1 MNNLSHIQNYYFIG
15 IGGIGMSALA
25 RFFKSQGKYV
35 AGYDKTASVLTK
47 ELEAEGILVTFK
59 DDISEIPKQFKDSEK
74 TLVVYTPAVPKE
86 NLQLQYFIEEQF
98 ILKKR
103 AEVLGLISSDRFT
116 LAVAGTHGK
125 TTTTAIL
132 GHLLKETNAPVT
144 AFLGGVSEDIQSN
157 LILKGDEVIVAEADE
172 FDRSFLHLSPN
183 IAAINSM
190 DADHLDIYGVNEH
203 LQASFKAFAA
213 LLPKD
218 GILFVKNGLP
228 LEGKTIGIED
238 DADFSAINIK
248 ILGGNYHFD
257 LKTPTEIIEGFTLHL
272 PGRHNVLNAVTA
284 LAMALEY
291 GSPAEQLRD
300 ALQSFKGIRRR
311 FSYKIKTDQK
321 VLIDDYAHHPA
332 EIKAVFEAVR
342 EMYPKMKNLVVFQ
355 PHLFSRTRDF
365 VDDFAEKLSQ
375 FDEVMLMDI
384 YPAREKPIEGIDS
397 EWLLGKI
404 DNPKKQLV
412 KREELSAKIAKTK
425 AKVILMLGAGDIGNE
440 VETVK
445 NTLEHEI

>member
-1 MNNLSHIQNYYFIG
+1 LNNLSHIQNYYFIG

-103 AEVLGLISSDRFT
+103 AEVLGLISSNRFT

-384 YPAREKPIEGIDS
+384 YPAREKPIEGVDS
-397 EWLLGKI
+397 QWLLEKI
-404 DNPKKQLV
+404 NNPNKQLV
-412 KREELSAKIAKTK
+412 KREELSAKIITSK
-425 AKVILMLGAGDIGNE
+425 AKVVLMLGAGDIGNE

-445 NTLEHEI
+445 RALEDEI

>member
-1 MNNLSHIQNYYFIG
+1 
-15 IGGIGMSALA
+15 MSALA

-86 NLQLQYFIEEQF
+86 NLQFQYFIEEQF

-103 AEVLGLISSDRFT
+103 AEVLGLISSNRFT

-384 YPAREKPIEGIDS
+384 YPAREKPIEGVDS
-397 EWLLGKI
+397 QWLLEKI
-404 DNPKKQLV
+404 NNPNKQLV
-412 KREELSAKIAKTK
+412 KREELSAKIITSK
-425 AKVILMLGAGDIGNE
+425 AKVVLMLGAGDIGNE

-445 NTLEHEI
+445 RALEDEI

>member
-47 ELEAEGILVTFK
+47 ELEVEGILVTFK

-103 AEVLGLISSDRFT
+103 AEVLGLISSNRFT

-384 YPAREKPIEGIDS
+384 YPAREKPIEGVDS
-397 EWLLGKI
+397 QWLLEKI
-404 DNPKKQLV
+404 NNPNKQLV
-412 KREELSAKIAKTK
+412 KREELSAKIITSK
-425 AKVILMLGAGDIGNE
+425 AKVVLMLGAGDIGNE

-445 NTLEHEI
+445 RALEDEI

>member
-1 MNNLSHIQNYYFIG
+1 
-15 IGGIGMSALA
+15 MSALA

-86 NLQLQYFIEEQF
+86 NLQFQYFIEEQF

-103 AEVLGLISSDRFT
+103 AEVLGLISSNRFT

-257 LKTPTEIIEGFTLHL
+257 LKTPTEIIEGFTLRL

-384 YPAREKPIEGIDS
+384 YPAREKPIEGVDS
-397 EWLLGKI
+397 QWLLEKI
-404 DNPKKQLV
+404 NNPNKQLV
-412 KREELSAKIAKTK
+412 KREELSAKIITSK
-425 AKVILMLGAGDIGNE
+425 AKVVLMLGAGDIGNE

-445 NTLEHEI
+445 RALEDEI

>member
-248 ILGGNYHFD
+248 ILDGNYHFD

-384 YPAREKPIEGIDS
+384 YPAREKPIEGVDS
-397 EWLLGKI
+397 QWLLEKI
-404 DNPKKQLV
+404 NNPNKQLV
-412 KREELSAKIAKTK
+412 KREELSAKIITSK
-425 AKVILMLGAGDIGNE
+425 AKIVLMLGAGDIGNE

-445 NTLEHEI
+445 RALEDEI

>member
-103 AEVLGLISSDRFT
+103 AEVLGLISSNRFT

-384 YPAREKPIEGIDS
+384 YPAREKPIEGVDS
-397 EWLLGKI
+397 QWLLEKI
-404 DNPKKQLV
+404 NNPNKQLV
-412 KREELSAKIAKTK
+412 KREELSAKIITSK
-425 AKVILMLGAGDIGNE
+425 AKIVLMLGAGDIGNE

-445 NTLEHEI
+445 RALEDEI

>member
-25 RFFKSQGKYV
+25 RFFKSQDKYV

-103 AEVLGLISSDRFT
+103 AEVLGLISSNRFT

-384 YPAREKPIEGIDS
+384 YPAREKPIEGVDS
-397 EWLLGKI
+397 QWLLEKI
-404 DNPKKQLV
+404 NNPNKQLV
-412 KREELSAKIAKTK
+412 KREELSAKIITSK
-425 AKVILMLGAGDIGNE
+425 AKVVLMLGAGDIGNE

-445 NTLEHEI
+445 RALEDEI

>member
-25 RFFKSQGKYV
+25 RFFKSQGKNV
-35 AGYDKTASVLTK
+35 AGYDKTASVLIK
-47 ELEAEGILVTFK
+47 ELEAEDILVTFQ
-59 DDISEIPKQFKDSEK
+59 DDISEIPQQFKDSEK

-86 NLQLQYFIEEQF
+86 NLQYQYFIEEQF

-218 GILFVKNGLP
+218 GTLFVKNGLP

-248 ILGGNYHFD
+248 IVGGSYHFD
-257 LKTPTEIIEGFTLHL
+257 LKTPNEVIEGFILNL

-291 GSPAEQLRD
+291 GSSTNKLSE
-300 ALQSFKGIRRR
+300 ALKCFKGIRRR

-332 EIKAVFEAVR
+332 EISAVFGAVK
-342 EMYPKMKNLVVFQ
+342 EMYPEKSNLVVFQ

-365 VDDFAEKLSQ
+365 ADDFAEKLAQ
-375 FDEVMLMDI
+375 FDEIMLMDI

-397 EWLLGKI
+397 QWLLEKI
-404 DNPKKQLV
+404 INPNKQLV
-412 KREELSAKIAKTK
+412 KRDELSKKIAKSK

-445 NTLEHEI
+445 IAIEDEI

>member
-1 MNNLSHIQNYYFIG
+1 MNTLSHIQNYYFIG

-25 RFFKSQGKYV
+25 RFFKSQGKNV

-47 ELEAEGILVTFK
+47 ELEAEGILVTFQ
-59 DDISEIPKQFKDSEK
+59 DDISEIPQQFKDSEK

-86 NLQLQYFIEEQF
+86 NVQYQYFIEEQF

-103 AEVLGLISSDRFT
+103 AEVLGLISSNRFT

-132 GHLLKETNAPVT
+132 AHLLKETNAPVT

-213 LLPKD
+213 LLPED
-218 GILFVKNGLP
+218 GTLFVKNGLP

-248 ILGGNYHFD
+248 IVGGSYHFD
-257 LKTPTEIIEGFTLHL
+257 LKTPTEVIEGFLLNL

-291 GSPAEQLRD
+291 GSPANQLSQ
-300 ALQSFKGIRRR
+300 ALQDFKGIRRR

-332 EIKAVFEAVR
+332 EINAVFEAVK
-342 EMYPKMKNLVVFQ
+342 EVYPKMTNLVVFQ

-365 VDDFAEKLSQ
+365 VDEFAEKLSQ

-384 YPAREKPIEGIDS
+384 YPAREKPIEGVDS
-397 EWLLGKI
+397 QWLLEKI
-404 DNPKKQLV
+404 DNPNKHLV
-412 KREELSAKIAKTK
+412 KREELTAKITKSK

-445 NTLEHEI
+445 RALEDEI

>member
-103 AEVLGLISSDRFT
+103 AEVLGLISSNRFT

-248 ILGGNYHFD
+248 ILDGNYHFD

-384 YPAREKPIEGIDS
+384 YPAREKPIEGVDS
-397 EWLLGKI
+397 QWLLEKI
-404 DNPKKQLV
+404 NNPNKQLV
-412 KREELSAKIAKTK
+412 KREELSAKIITSK
-425 AKVILMLGAGDIGNE
+425 AKVVLMLGAGDIGNE

-445 NTLEHEI
+445 RALEDEI

>member
-86 NLQLQYFIEEQF
+86 NLQFQYFIEEQF

-103 AEVLGLISSDRFT
+103 AEVLGLISSNRFT

-257 LKTPTEIIEGFTLHL
+257 LKTPTEIIEGFTLRL

-384 YPAREKPIEGIDS
+384 YPAREKPIEGVDS
-397 EWLLGKI
+397 QWLLEKI
-404 DNPKKQLV
+404 NNPNKQLV
-412 KREELSAKIAKTK
+412 KREELSAKIITSK
-425 AKVILMLGAGDIGNE
+425 AKVVLMLGAGDIGNE

-445 NTLEHEI
+445 RALEDEI

>member
-103 AEVLGLISSDRFT
+103 AEVLGLISSNRFT

-238 DADFSAINIK
+238 EADFSAINIK

-384 YPAREKPIEGIDS
+384 YPAREKPIEGVDS
-397 EWLLGKI
+397 QWLLEKI
-404 DNPKKQLV
+404 NNPNKQLV
-412 KREELSAKIAKTK
+412 KREELSAKIITSK
-425 AKVILMLGAGDIGNE
+425 AKVVLMLGAGDIGNE

-445 NTLEHEI
+445 RALEDEI

>member
-103 AEVLGLISSDRFT
+103 AEVLGLISSNRFT

-384 YPAREKPIEGIDS
+384 YPAREKPIEGVDS
-397 EWLLGKI
+397 QWLLEKI
-404 DNPKKQLV
+404 NNPNKQLV
-412 KREELSAKIAKTK
+412 KREELSAKIITSK
-425 AKVILMLGAGDIGNE
+425 AKVVLMLGAGDIGNE

-445 NTLEHEI
+445 RTLEDEI

>member
-1 MNNLSHIQNYYFIG
+1 
-15 IGGIGMSALA
+15 MSALA

-384 YPAREKPIEGIDS
+384 YPAREKPIEGVDS
-397 EWLLGKI
+397 QWLLEKI
-404 DNPKKQLV
+404 NNPNKQLV
-412 KREELSAKIAKTK
+412 KREELSAKIITSK
-425 AKVILMLGAGDIGNE
+425 AKIVLMLGAGDIGNE

-445 NTLEHEI
+445 RALEDEI

>member
-103 AEVLGLISSDRFT
+103 AEVLGLISSNRFT

-248 ILGGNYHFD
+248 ILDGNYHFD

-384 YPAREKPIEGIDS
+384 YPAREKPIEGVDS
-397 EWLLGKI
+397 QWLLEKI
-404 DNPKKQLV
+404 NNPNKQLV
-412 KREELSAKIAKTK
+412 KREELSAKIITSK
-425 AKVILMLGAGDIGNE
+425 AKIVLMLGAGDIGNE

-445 NTLEHEI
+445 RALEDEI

>member
-1 MNNLSHIQNYYFIG
+1 LNNLSHIQNYYFIG

-103 AEVLGLISSDRFT
+103 AEVLGLISSNRFT

-257 LKTPTEIIEGFTLHL
+257 LKTPTEIIEGFTLRL

-384 YPAREKPIEGIDS
+384 YPAREKPIEGVDS
-397 EWLLGKI
+397 QWLLEKI
-404 DNPKKQLV
+404 NNPNKQLV
-412 KREELSAKIAKTK
+412 KREELSAKIITSK
-425 AKVILMLGAGDIGNE
+425 AKVVLMLGAGDIGNE

-445 NTLEHEI
+445 RALEDEI

>member
-103 AEVLGLISSDRFT
+103 AEVLGLISSNRFT

-257 LKTPTEIIEGFTLHL
+257 LKTPTEIIEGFTLRL

-384 YPAREKPIEGIDS
+384 YPAREKPIEGVDS
-397 EWLLGKI
+397 QWLLEKI
-404 DNPKKQLV
+404 NNPNKQLV
-412 KREELSAKIAKTK
+412 KREELSAKIITSK
-425 AKVILMLGAGDIGNE
+425 AKVVLMLGAGDIGNE

-445 NTLEHEI
+445 RALEDEI

>member
-103 AEVLGLISSDRFT
+103 AEVLGLISSNRFT

-384 YPAREKPIEGIDS
+384 YPAREKPIEGVDS
-397 EWLLGKI
+397 QWLLEKI
-404 DNPKKQLV
+404 NNPNKQLV
-412 KREELSAKIAKTK
+412 KREELSAKIITSK
-425 AKVILMLGAGDIGNE
+425 AKVVLMLGAGDIGNE

-445 NTLEHEI
+445 RALEDEI

>member
-1 MNNLSHIQNYYFIG
+1 
-15 IGGIGMSALA
+15 MSALA

-103 AEVLGLISSDRFT
+103 AEVLGLISSNRFT

-257 LKTPTEIIEGFTLHL
+257 LKTPTEIIEGFTLRL

-384 YPAREKPIEGIDS
+384 YPAREKPIEGVDS
-397 EWLLGKI
+397 QWLLEKI
-404 DNPKKQLV
+404 NNPNKQLV
-412 KREELSAKIAKTK
+412 KREELSAKIITSK
-425 AKVILMLGAGDIGNE
+425 AKVVLMLGAGDIGNE

-445 NTLEHEI
+445 RALEDEI

>member
-1 MNNLSHIQNYYFIG
+1 LNNLSHIQNYYFIG

-86 NLQLQYFIEEQF
+86 NLQFQYFIEEQF

-103 AEVLGLISSDRFT
+103 AEVLGLISSNRFT

-384 YPAREKPIEGIDS
+384 YPAREKPIEGVDS
-397 EWLLGKI
+397 QWLLEKI
-404 DNPKKQLV
+404 NNPNKQLV
-412 KREELSAKIAKTK
+412 KREELSAKIITSK
-425 AKVILMLGAGDIGNE
+425 AKVVLMLGAGDIGNE

-445 NTLEHEI
+445 RALEDEI

>member
-1 MNNLSHIQNYYFIG
+1 LNNLSHIQNYYFIG

-103 AEVLGLISSDRFT
+103 AEVLGLISSNRFT

-248 ILGGNYHFD
+248 ILDGNYHFD

-384 YPAREKPIEGIDS
+384 YPAREKPIEGVDS
-397 EWLLGKI
+397 QWLLEKI
-404 DNPKKQLV
+404 NNPNKQLV
-412 KREELSAKIAKTK
+412 KREELSAKIITSK
-425 AKVILMLGAGDIGNE
+425 AKIVLMLGAGDIGNE

-445 NTLEHEI
+445 RALEDEI

>member
-103 AEVLGLISSDRFT
+103 AEVLGLISSNRFT

-384 YPAREKPIEGIDS
+384 YPAREKPIEGVDS
-397 EWLLGKI
+397 QWLLEKI
-404 DNPKKQLV
+404 NNPNKQLV
-412 KREELSAKIAKTK
+412 KREELSAKIITSK
-425 AKVILMLGAGDIGNE
+425 AKIVLMLGAGDIGNE

-445 NTLEHEI
+445 RTLEDEI

>member
-25 RFFKSQGKYV
+25 RFFKSQDKYV

-384 YPAREKPIEGIDS
+384 YPAREKPIEGVDS
-397 EWLLGKI
+397 QWLLEKI
-404 DNPKKQLV
+404 NNPNKQLV
-412 KREELSAKIAKTK
+412 KREELSAKIITSK
-425 AKVILMLGAGDIGNE
+425 AKVVLMLGAGDIGNE

-445 NTLEHEI
+445 RALEDEI

>member
-1 MNNLSHIQNYYFIG
+1 MNNLSHIQNFYFIG

-25 RFFKSQGKYV
+25 RFFKSQDKNV
-35 AGYDKTASVLTK
+35 AGYDKTASVLIK

-59 DDISEIPKQFKDSEK
+59 DDISEIPQQFKDSEK
-74 TLVVYTPAVPKE
+74 TLVVYTPAVPKD
-86 NLQLQYFIEEQF
+86 NALYQYFVDEQF

-103 AEVLGLISSDRFT
+103 SEVLGLISSDRFT

-132 GHLLKETNAPVT
+132 GHLLKETHAPVT

-203 LQASFKAFAA
+203 LQASFKAFAD
-213 LLPKD
+213 LLPED
-218 GILFVKNGLP
+218 GTLFVKNGLP
-228 LEGKTIGIED
+228 LKGKTIGIED

-248 ILGGNYHFD
+248 IIGGSYHFD
-257 LKTPTEIIEGFTLHL
+257 LKTPTEIIEGFILNL

-291 GSPAEQLRD
+291 GSPTNQLSQ

-311 FSYKIKTDQK
+311 FSYKIKTEEL

-332 EIKAVFEAVR
+332 EIDAVFGAVK
-342 EMYPKMKNLVVFQ
+342 ELYPKKPNLVIFQ

-365 VDDFAEKLSQ
+365 ADDFAEKLSQ
-375 FDEVMLMDI
+375 FDEIMLMDI
-384 YPAREKPIEGIDS
+384 YPAREKPIVGVDS

-412 KREELSAKIAKTK
+412 KRNELSAKIAKTK

-445 NTLEHEI
+445 TALENEI

>member
-1 MNNLSHIQNYYFIG
+1 MNNLSHIQNFYFIG

-25 RFFKSQGKYV
+25 RFFKSQRKNV
-35 AGYDKTASVLTK
+35 AGYDKTASVLTQ

-59 DDISEIPKQFKDSEK
+59 DDISEIPQQFKNVEK

-86 NLQLQYFIEEQF
+86 NTLYQYFVEEQF

-103 AEVLGLISSDRFT
+103 SEILGLISSDRFT

-157 LILKGDEVIVAEADE
+157 LILKGDEVLVAEADE
-172 FDRSFLHLSPN
+172 FDRSFLHLLPN

-203 LQASFKAFAA
+203 LQASFKAFAD
-213 LLPKD
+213 LLPED
-218 GILFVKNGLP
+218 GTLFVKNGLP
-228 LEGKTIGIED
+228 LKGKTIGIED

-248 ILGGNYHFD
+248 IVGGSYHFD
-257 LKTPTEIIEGFTLHL
+257 LKTPTEIIEGFILNL

-291 GSPAEQLRD
+291 GSPTNQLSQ

-311 FSYKIKTDQK
+311 FSYKIKTEELI
-321 VLIDDYAHHPA
+321 LIDDYAHHPA
-332 EIKAVFEAVR
+332 EIDAVFGAVK
-342 EMYPKMKNLVVFQ
+342 EMYPKKPNLVIFQ

-365 VDDFAEKLSQ
+365 ADDFAEKLAQ
-375 FDEVMLMDI
+375 FDEIMLMDI

>member
-1 MNNLSHIQNYYFIG
+1 MNNLSHIQNFYFIG

-25 RFFKSQGKYV
+25 RFFKSQGRNV
-35 AGYDKTASVLTK
+35 AGYDKTASMLTK

-59 DDISEIPKQFKDSEK
+59 DDISEILQQFKDSEK

-86 NLQLQYFIEEQF
+86 NTLYQYFVEEQF

-103 AEVLGLISSDRFT
+103 SEVLGLISSDRFT

-203 LQASFKAFAA
+203 LQASFKAFAD
-213 LLPKD
+213 LLPED
-218 GILFVKNGLP
+218 GTLFVKNGLP
-228 LEGKTIGIED
+228 LKGKTIGIED
-238 DADFSAINIK
+238 NADFSAINIK
-248 ILGGNYHFD
+248 IIGGSYHFD
-257 LKTPTEIIEGFTLHL
+257 LKTPTEIIEGFILNL

-291 GSPAEQLRD
+291 GSPTNQLSQ

-311 FSYKIKTDQK
+311 FSYKIKTEEL

-332 EIKAVFEAVR
+332 EIDAVFGAVK
-342 EMYPKMKNLVVFQ
+342 ELYPKKPNLVIFQ

-365 VDDFAEKLSQ
+365 ADDFAEKLSQ
-375 FDEVMLMDI
+375 FDEIMLMDI

-445 NTLEHEI
+445 TTLEHEI

>member
-86 NLQLQYFIEEQF
+86 NLQFQYFIEEQF

-103 AEVLGLISSDRFT
+103 AEVLGLISSNRFT

-257 LKTPTEIIEGFTLHL
+257 LKTPTEIIEGFTLRL

-284 LAMALEY
+284 RAMALEY

-384 YPAREKPIEGIDS
+384 YPAREKPIEGVDS
-397 EWLLGKI
+397 QWLLEKI
-404 DNPKKQLV
+404 NNPNKQLV
-412 KREELSAKIAKTK
+412 KREELSAKIITSK
-425 AKVILMLGAGDIGNE
+425 AKVVLMLGAGDIGNE

-445 NTLEHEI
+445 RALEDEI

>member
-47 ELEAEGILVTFK
+47 ELEVEGILVTFK

-238 DADFSAINIK
+238 DADFSAINLK

-384 YPAREKPIEGIDS
+384 YPAREKPIEGVDS
-397 EWLLGKI
+397 QWLLEKI
-404 DNPKKQLV
+404 NNPNKQLV
-412 KREELSAKIAKTK
+412 KREELSAKIITSK
-425 AKVILMLGAGDIGNE
+425 AKVVLMLGAGDIGNE

-445 NTLEHEI
+445 RALEDEI

>member
-1 MNNLSHIQNYYFIG
+1 LNNLSHIQNFYFIG

-25 RFFKSQGKYV
+25 RFFKSQDKNV

-47 ELEAEGILVTFK
+47 ELEAEGILLTFK
-59 DDISEIPKQFKDSEK
+59 DDISEIPQQFKDSEK

-86 NLQLQYFIEEQF
+86 NALYQYFVDEQF

-103 AEVLGLISSDRFT
+103 SEVLGLISSDRFT

-203 LQASFKAFAA
+203 LQASFKAFAD
-213 LLPKD
+213 LLPED
-218 GILFVKNGLP
+218 GTLFVKNGLP
-228 LEGKTIGIED
+228 LKGKTIGIED

-248 ILGGNYHFD
+248 IIGGSYHFD
-257 LKTPTEIIEGFTLHL
+257 LKTPTEIIEGFILNL

-291 GSPAEQLRD
+291 GSPTNQLSQ

-311 FSYKIKTDQK
+311 FSYKIKTEEL

-332 EIKAVFEAVR
+332 EIDAVFGAVK
-342 EMYPKMKNLVVFQ
+342 EMYPKKPNLVIFQ

-365 VDDFAEKLSQ
+365 ADDFAEKLAQ
-375 FDEVMLMDI
+375 FDEIMLMDI
-384 YPAREKPIEGIDS
+384 YPAREKPIVGVDS
-397 EWLLGKI
+397 EWLLKKI

-412 KREELSAKIAKTK
+412 KRGELSAKIAKTK

-445 NTLEHEI
+445 TALENEI

>member
-384 YPAREKPIEGIDS
+384 YPAREKPIEGVDS
-397 EWLLGKI
+397 QWLLEKI
-404 DNPKKQLV
+404 NNPNKQLV
-412 KREELSAKIAKTK
+412 KREELSAKIITSK
-425 AKVILMLGAGDIGNE
+425 AKVVLMLGAGDIGNE

-445 NTLEHEI
+445 RALEDEI

>member
-1 MNNLSHIQNYYFIG
+1 LNNLSHIQNYYFIG

-86 NLQLQYFIEEQF
+86 NLQFQYFIEEQF

-103 AEVLGLISSDRFT
+103 AEVLGLISSNRFT

-257 LKTPTEIIEGFTLHL
+257 LKTPTEIIEGFTLRL

-384 YPAREKPIEGIDS
+384 YPAREKPIEGVDS
-397 EWLLGKI
+397 QWLLEKI
-404 DNPKKQLV
+404 NNPNKQLV
-412 KREELSAKIAKTK
+412 KREELSAKIITSK
-425 AKVILMLGAGDIGNE
+425 AKVVLMLGAGDIGNE

-445 NTLEHEI
+445 RALEDEI

>member
-1 MNNLSHIQNYYFIG
+1 
-15 IGGIGMSALA
+15 MSALA

-86 NLQLQYFIEEQF
+86 NLQFQYFIEEQF

-257 LKTPTEIIEGFTLHL
+257 LKTPTEIIEGFTLRL

-384 YPAREKPIEGIDS
+384 YPAREKPIEGVDS
-397 EWLLGKI
+397 QWLLEKI
-404 DNPKKQLV
+404 NNPNKQLV
-412 KREELSAKIAKTK
+412 KREELSAKIITSK
-425 AKVILMLGAGDIGNE
+425 AKVVLMLGAGDIGNE

-445 NTLEHEI
+445 RALEDEI

>member
-248 ILGGNYHFD
+248 ILDGNYHFD

-384 YPAREKPIEGIDS
+384 YPAREKPIEGVDS
-397 EWLLGKI
+397 QWLLEKI
-404 DNPKKQLV
+404 NNPNKQLV
-412 KREELSAKIAKTK
+412 KREELSAKIITSK
-425 AKVILMLGAGDIGNE
+425 AKVVLMLGAGDIGNE

-445 NTLEHEI
+445 RALEDEI

>member
-1 MNNLSHIQNYYFIG
+1 
-15 IGGIGMSALA
+15 MSALA

-103 AEVLGLISSDRFT
+103 AEVLGLISSNRFT

-384 YPAREKPIEGIDS
+384 YPAREKPIEGVDS
-397 EWLLGKI
+397 QWLLEKI
-404 DNPKKQLV
+404 NNPNKQLV
-412 KREELSAKIAKTK
+412 KREELSAKIITSK
-425 AKVILMLGAGDIGNE
+425 AKVVLMLGAGDIGNE

-445 NTLEHEI
+445 RALEDEI

>member
-1 MNNLSHIQNYYFIG
+1 MNNLSHIQNFYFIG

-25 RFFKSQGKYV
+25 RFFKSQRKNV
-35 AGYDKTASVLTK
+35 AGYDKTASVLTQ

-59 DDISEIPKQFKDSEK
+59 DDISEIPQQFKNVEK

-86 NLQLQYFIEEQF
+86 NTLYQYFVEEQF

-103 AEVLGLISSDRFT
+103 SEILGLISSDRFT

-203 LQASFKAFAA
+203 LQASFKAFAD
-213 LLPKD
+213 LLPED
-218 GILFVKNGLP
+218 GTLFVKNGLP
-228 LEGKTIGIED
+228 LKGKTIGIED

-248 ILGGNYHFD
+248 IVGGSYHFD
-257 LKTPTEIIEGFTLHL
+257 LKTPTEIIEGFILNL

-291 GSPAEQLRD
+291 GSPTNQLSQ

-311 FSYKIKTDQK
+311 FSYKIKTEEL

-332 EIKAVFEAVR
+332 EIDAVFGAVK
-342 EMYPKMKNLVVFQ
+342 EMYPKKPNLVIFQ

-365 VDDFAEKLSQ
+365 ADDFAEKLAQ
-375 FDEVMLMDI
+375 FDEIMLMDI

>member
-1 MNNLSHIQNYYFIG
+1 MSHIQNFYFIG

-25 RFFKSQGKYV
+25 RFFKSQGKNV

-59 DDISEIPKQFKDSEK
+59 DDISEIPQQFKDSEK
-74 TLVVYTPAVPKE
+74 TLVVYTPAVPKD
-86 NLQLQYFIEEQF
+86 NALYQYFVEEQF

-103 AEVLGLISSDRFT
+103 SEVLGLISSDRFT

-132 GHLLKETNAPVT
+132 GHLLKETHAPVT

-203 LQASFKAFAA
+203 LQASFKAFAD
-213 LLPKD
+213 LLSED
-218 GILFVKNGLP
+218 GTLFVKNGLP
-228 LEGKTIGIED
+228 LKGKTIGIED

-248 ILGGNYHFD
+248 IIGGSYHFD
-257 LKTPTEIIEGFTLHL
+257 LKTPTEIIEGFILNL

-291 GSPAEQLRD
+291 GSPTNQLSQ

-311 FSYKIKTDQK
+311 FSYKIKTEEL

-332 EIKAVFEAVR
+332 EIDAVFGAVK
-342 EMYPKMKNLVVFQ
+342 ELYPKRPNLVIFQ

-365 VDDFAEKLSQ
+365 ADDFAEKLAQ
-375 FDEVMLMDI
+375 FDEIMLMDI
-384 YPAREKPIEGIDS
+384 YPAREKPIEGVDS
-397 EWLLGKI
+397 EWLLKKI

-412 KREELSAKIAKTK
+412 KRNELSAKIAKTK

-445 NTLEHEI
+445 TALEDEI

>member
-1 MNNLSHIQNYYFIG
+1 MNNLSHIQNFYFIG

-25 RFFKSQGKYV
+25 RFFKSQDKNV

-47 ELEAEGILVTFK
+47 ELEAEGILVSFK
-59 DDISEIPKQFKDSEK
+59 DDISEIPQQFKDSEK
-74 TLVVYTPAVPKE
+74 TLVVYTPAVPKD
-86 NLQLQYFIEEQF
+86 NALYQYFVDEQF

-103 AEVLGLISSDRFT
+103 SEVLGLISSDRFT

-183 IAAINSM
+183 IAAINTM

-203 LQASFKAFAA
+203 LQASFKAFAD
-213 LLPKD
+213 LLPED
-218 GILFVKNGLP
+218 GTLFVKNGLP
-228 LEGKTIGIED
+228 LKGKTIGIED

-248 ILGGNYHFD
+248 IIGGSYHFD
-257 LKTPTEIIEGFTLHL
+257 LKTPTEIIEGFILNL

-291 GSPAEQLRD
+291 GSPTNQLSQ

-311 FSYKIKTDQK
+311 FSYKIKTEEL

-332 EIKAVFEAVR
+332 EIDAVFGAVK
-342 EMYPKMKNLVVFQ
+342 ELYPKRPNLVIFQ

-365 VDDFAEKLSQ
+365 ADDFAEKLAQ
-375 FDEVMLMDI
+375 FDEIMLMDI
-384 YPAREKPIEGIDS
+384 YPAREKPIEGVDS

-412 KREELSAKIAKTK
+412 KRNELSAKIDKTK

-445 NTLEHEI
+445 TALENEI

>member
-1 MNNLSHIQNYYFIG
+1 
-15 IGGIGMSALA
+15 MSALA
-25 RFFKSQGKYV
+25 RFFKSQDKYV

-248 ILGGNYHFD
+248 ILDGNYHFD

-384 YPAREKPIEGIDS
+384 YPAREKPIEGVDS
-397 EWLLGKI
+397 QWLLEKI
-404 DNPKKQLV
+404 NNPNKQLV
-412 KREELSAKIAKTK
+412 KREELSAKIITSK
-425 AKVILMLGAGDIGNE
+425 AKIVLMLGAGDIGNE

-445 NTLEHEI
+445 RALEDEI